1 MTTTPQ
7 SNNCNPLPDKKAK
20 RVCLRL
26 MADLDSGAEKLP
38 LEGDGKMLG
47 ILVCDDAE
55 GNRVVLK
62 AFSGQ
67 VGGCWVIPGW
77 CEPAFSVP
85 DYNAVLEEADRQ
97 VKSLEKAGLDSR
109 SVSAAAMRS
118 LFDLYRIHC
127 IDGSVKTYSEI
138 FGDVMPPSG
147 TGDCAAIKLLNCAFK
162 NHLKPLSMA
171 EFYYGGQSLSATREP
186 CHFYPPCREK
196 CAPLLKEMLGLDILY
211 RDQEIVVVSKP
222 AGLLS
227 VPGRGE
233 DKQDCVVN
241 RLKRLFPDC
250 IENPAVHRLDMDT
263 SGIQVLALTKESH
276 RFLSMEFESRRVHK
290 KYTALLDGI
299 LHSSG
304 GILALPFRLDPEN
317 RPYQVYDPV
326 QGRMCITLW
335 RRLSVYDGKTL
346 VEFTPLTGRTHQLRV
361 SSANTKGLGIPIV
374 GDRLYGTR
382 KEGQRLMLH
391 AGYISFTHP
400 WSKEKIEFKV
410 DAPF

>member
-1 MTTTPQ
+1 
-7 SNNCNPLPDKKAK
+7 
-20 RVCLRL
+20 
-26 MADLDSGAEKLP
+26 MADLDSGEVKLP
-38 LEGDGKMLG
+38 LDGEAKMLG
-47 ILVCDDAE
+47 ILACDDAE

-67 VGGCWVIPGW
+67 VGGQWVIPGW
-77 CEPAFSVP
+77 CEPAFSVSE
-85 DYNAVLEEADRQ
+85 YSAILEETDRQ
-97 VKSLEKAGLDSR
+97 VKELARQGKDSR
-109 SVSAAAMRS
+109 EVSAEAMRR
-118 LFDLYRIHC
+118 LFGLYRIHC

-138 FGDVMPPSG
+138 FGDTLPPSG

-162 NHLKPLSMA
+162 NHLKPVSMA
-171 EFYYGGQSLSATREP
+171 EFYYGGHNPSASKEP
-186 CHFYPPCREK
+186 CQFYPPCEEK
-196 CAPLLKEMLGLDILY
+196 CRPLLKEMLGLDILY
-211 RDQEIVVVSKP
+211 LDQEIVVVNKP

-227 VPGRGE
+227 VPGRGD
-233 DKQDCVVN
+233 DKQDCVVS
-241 RLKRLFPDC
+241 RVKRLFPDC
-250 IENPAVHRLDMDT
+250 IDNPSVHRLDMDT
-263 SGIQVLALTKESH
+263 SGILVLALTKESQ
-276 RFLSMEFESRRVHK
+276 RFLSMEFESRNVHK

-299 LHSSG
+299 LKSEG
-304 GILALPFRLDPEN
+304 GALALPFRLDPEN

-335 RRLSVYDGKTL
+335 KRLSVYDGKTL

-361 SSANTKGLGIPIV
+361 SAASTKGLGVPIV

-400 WSKEKIEFKV
+400 WSKERIEFKV

>member
-1 MTTTPQ
+1 MTTI
-7 SNNCNPLPDKKAK
+7 LPSKKAQ
-20 RVCLRL
+20 RLCVRL
-26 MADLDSGAEKLP
+26 MAALDSGEEKLP
-38 LEGDGKMLG
+38 LEGEGKMLG
-47 ILVCDDAE
+47 ILACDDAD

-67 VGGCWVIPGW
+67 VGGQWVIPGW
-77 CEPAFSVP
+77 CEPAFSISE
-85 DYNAVLEEADRQ
+85 YNAILEETDQQ
-97 VKSLEKAGLDSR
+97 VKALAIAGEESR
-109 SVSAAAMRS
+109 GVSAEAMRR
-118 LFDLYRIHC
+118 LFGLYRIHC
-127 IDGSVKTYSEI
+127 IDGSVKTYHEI
-138 FGDVMPPSG
+138 FGDTLPPSG

-162 NHLKPLSMA
+162 NHLKPISMA
-171 EFYYGGQSLSATREP
+171 EFYYGGQTPSGTKQP
-186 CHFYPPCREK
+186 CRFYPPCEEK
-196 CAPLLKEMLGLDILY
+196 CRPLLKEMLGLDILY
-211 RDQEIVVVSKP
+211 LDQEIVVVNKP

-241 RLKRLFPDC
+241 RVKRLYPDC

-263 SGIQVLALTKESH
+263 SGILVLALTKESQ
-276 RFLSMEFESRRVHK
+276 RFLSMEFEGRHVHK

-299 LHSSG
+299 LRSSG
-304 GILALPFRLDPEN
+304 GALALPFRLDPEN

-335 RRLSVYDGKTL
+335 KRLSVYDGKTL

-361 SSANTKGLGIPIV
+361 SSASQKGLGTPIA

>member
-1 MTTTPQ
+1 MTTI
-7 SNNCNPLPDKKAK
+7 LPSKKAQ
-20 RVCLRL
+20 RLCTRL
-26 MADLDSGAEKLP
+26 MAALDSGEEKLP
-38 LEGDGKMLG
+38 LEGEGKMLG
-47 ILVCDDAE
+47 ILACDDAD

-67 VGGCWVIPGW
+67 VGGQWVIPGW
-77 CEPAFSVP
+77 CEPAFSISE
-85 DYNAVLEEADRQ
+85 YNAILEETDQQ
-97 VKSLEKAGLDSR
+97 VKALASAGEESR
-109 SVSAAAMRS
+109 GVSAEAMRR
-118 LFDLYRIHC
+118 LFGLYRIHC
-127 IDGSVKTYSEI
+127 IDGSVKTYHEI
-138 FGDVMPPSG
+138 FGDTLPPSG

-162 NHLKPLSMA
+162 NHLKPISMA
-171 EFYYGGQSLSATREP
+171 EFYYGGQTPSGTKQP
-186 CHFYPPCREK
+186 CRFYPPCEEK
-196 CAPLLKEMLGLDILY
+196 CRPLLKEMLGLDILY
-211 RDQEIVVVSKP
+211 LDQEIVVVNKP

-241 RLKRLFPDC
+241 RVKRLYPDC

-263 SGIQVLALTKESH
+263 SGILVLALTKESQ
-276 RFLSMEFESRRVHK
+276 RFLSMEFEGRHVHK

-299 LHSSG
+299 LRSSG
-304 GILALPFRLDPEN
+304 GALALPFRLDPEN

-335 RRLSVYDGKTL
+335 KRISVYNGKTL
-346 VEFTPLTGRTHQLRV
+346 VEFTPLTGRTHQLRI
-361 SSANTKGLGIPIV
+361 SSASPKGLGIPIV

-382 KEGQRLMLH
+382 EEGQRLMLH

-410 DAPF
+410 DVPF

>member
-1 MTTTPQ
+1 
-7 SNNCNPLPDKKAK
+7 
-20 RVCLRL
+20 
-26 MADLDSGAEKLP
+26 MADLDRGEVRLP
-38 LEGDGKMLG
+38 LGGEGKMLG
-47 ILVCDDAE
+47 ILACDDAE

-67 VGGCWVIPGW
+67 VGGQWVIPGW
-77 CEPAFSVP
+77 CEPAFSISE
-85 DYNAVLEEADRQ
+85 YTAILEETDLK
-97 VKSLEKAGLDSR
+97 VKELAQKGEDSR
-109 SVSAAAMRS
+109 AVSAEAMRR
-118 LFDLYRIHC
+118 LFGLYRIHC

-138 FGDVMPPSG
+138 FGDVVPPSG

-162 NHLKPLSMA
+162 NHLKPVSMA
-171 EFYYGGQSLSATREP
+171 EFYYGGQTLSASKKP
-186 CHFYPPCREK
+186 CQFYPPCEEK
-196 CAPLLKEMLGLDILY
+196 CRPLLKKMLGLDILY
-211 RDQEIVVVSKP
+211 LDQEIVVVNKP

-241 RLKRLFPDC
+241 RVKRLFPDC
-250 IENPAVHRLDMDT
+250 IDNPSVHRLDMDT
-263 SGIQVLALTKESH
+263 SGILVLALTKESQ
-276 RFLSMEFESRRVHK
+276 RFLSMEFESRCVHK

-299 LHSSG
+299 LRSSG
-304 GILALPFRLDPEN
+304 GALALPFRLDPEN

-335 RRLSVYDGKTL
+335 KRLSVYDGKTL

-361 SSANTKGLGIPIV
+361 SAASTKGLGTPIV

>member
-1 MTTTPQ
+1 
-7 SNNCNPLPDKKAK
+7 
-20 RVCLRL
+20 
-26 MADLDSGAEKLP
+26 MAALDSGEEKLP
-38 LEGDGKMLG
+38 LEGEGKMLG
-47 ILVCDDAE
+47 ILACDDAE

-67 VGGCWVIPGW
+67 VGGQWVIPGW
-77 CEPAFSVP
+77 CEPAFSISE
-85 DYNAVLEEADRQ
+85 YNAILEETDQQ
-97 VKSLEKAGLDSR
+97 VKALAIAGEESR
-109 SVSAAAMRS
+109 GVSAEAMRR
-118 LFDLYRIHC
+118 LFGLYRVHC
-127 IDGSVKTYSEI
+127 IDGSVKTYNEI

-147 TGDCAAIKLLNCAFK
+147 TGDCATIKLLNCAFK
-162 NHLKPLSMA
+162 NHLKPISMA
-171 EFYYGGQSLSATREP
+171 EFYYGAPNPSATREP
-186 CHFYPPCREK
+186 CRFYPPCEEK
-196 CAPLLKEMLGLDILY
+196 CRPLLKEMLGLDILY
-211 RDQEIVVVSKP
+211 LDQEIVVVNKP

-241 RLKRLFPDC
+241 RVKRLYPDC
-250 IENPAVHRLDMDT
+250 IDNPSVHRLDMDT
-263 SGIQVLALTKESH
+263 SGILVLALTKESQ
-276 RFLSMEFESRRVHK
+276 RFLSMEFESRNVHK

-299 LHSSG
+299 LRSSG
-304 GILALPFRLDPEN
+304 GALALPFRLDPEN

-326 QGRMCITLW
+326 HGRMCITLW
-335 RRLSVYDGKTL
+335 KRLSVYDGKTL

-361 SSANTKGLGIPIV
+361 SSASPKGLGIPIV

>member
-1 MTTTPQ
+1 
-7 SNNCNPLPDKKAK
+7 
-20 RVCLRL
+20 
-26 MADLDSGAEKLP
+26 MADLDSGEVKLP
-38 LEGDGKMLG
+38 LDGEAKMLG
-47 ILVCDDAE
+47 ILACDDAE

-67 VGGCWVIPGW
+67 VGGQWVIPGW
-77 CEPAFSVP
+77 CEPAFSVSE
-85 DYNAVLEEADRQ
+85 YSAILEETDRQ
-97 VKSLEKAGLDSR
+97 VKELARQGKTSR
-109 SVSAAAMRS
+109 EISAEAMRR
-118 LFDLYRIHC
+118 LFGLYRIHC
-127 IDGSVKTYSEI
+127 IDDSVKTYSEI
-138 FGDVMPPSG
+138 FGDTLPPSG

-162 NHLKPLSMA
+162 NHLKPVSMA
-171 EFYYGGQSLSATREP
+171 EFYYGGQNPSASKEP
-186 CHFYPPCREK
+186 CQFYPPCEEK
-196 CAPLLKEMLGLDILY
+196 CRPLLKEMLGLDIIYL
-211 RDQEIVVVSKP
+211 DQEIVVVNKP

-227 VPGRGE
+227 VPGRGD
-233 DKQDCVVN
+233 DKQDCVVS
-241 RLKRLFPDC
+241 RVKRLFPDC
-250 IENPAVHRLDMDT
+250 IDNPSVHRLDMDT
-263 SGIQVLALTKESH
+263 SGILVLALTKESQ
-276 RFLSMEFESRRVHK
+276 RFLSMEFESRNVHK

-299 LHSSG
+299 LRSEG
-304 GILALPFRLDPEN
+304 GALALPFRLDPEN

-335 RRLSVYDGKTL
+335 KRLSVYDGKTL

-361 SSANTKGLGIPIV
+361 SAASTKGLGVPIV

>member
-1 MTTTPQ
+1 
-7 SNNCNPLPDKKAK
+7 
-20 RVCLRL
+20 
-26 MADLDSGAEKLP
+26 MADLDSGEVKLP
-38 LEGDGKMLG
+38 LDGEAKMLG
-47 ILVCDDAE
+47 ILACDDAE

-67 VGGCWVIPGW
+67 VCGQWVIPGW
-77 CEPAFSVP
+77 CEPAFSVSE
-85 DYNAVLEEADRQ
+85 YSAILEETDQQ
-97 VKSLEKAGLDSR
+97 VKELARQGRDSR
-109 SVSAAAMRS
+109 EVSAEAMRR
-118 LFDLYRIHC
+118 LFGLYRIHC
-127 IDGSVKTYSEI
+127 IDGSVKTYSDI
-138 FGDVMPPSG
+138 FGDALPPSG

-162 NHLKPLSMA
+162 NHLKPVSMA
-171 EFYYGGQSLSATREP
+171 EFYYGGQTPSASKEP
-186 CHFYPPCREK
+186 CQFYPPCEEK
-196 CAPLLKEMLGLDILY
+196 CRPLLKEMLGLDILY
-211 RDQEIVVVSKP
+211 LDQEIVVVNKP

-227 VPGRGE
+227 VPGRGD

-241 RLKRLFPDC
+241 RVKRLFPDC
-250 IENPAVHRLDMDT
+250 IDNPSVHRLDMDT
-263 SGIQVLALTKESH
+263 SGILVLALTKESQ
-276 RFLSMEFESRRVHK
+276 RFLSMEFESRNVHK

-299 LHSSG
+299 LKSEG
-304 GILALPFRLDPEN
+304 GALALPFRLDPEN

-335 RRLSVYDGKTL
+335 KRLSVYDGKTL

-361 SSANTKGLGIPIV
+361 SAASTKGLGVPIV

-400 WSKEKIEFKV
+400 WSKERIEFKV

>member
-1 MTTTPQ
+1 MTTI
-7 SNNCNPLPDKKAK
+7 LPSKKAK
-20 RVCLRL
+20 RLALRL
-26 MADLDSGAEKLP
+26 MADLDSGEERLP
-38 LEGDGKMLG
+38 LEGEGKMLG
-47 ILVCDDAE
+47 ILACDDAE

-67 VGGCWVIPGW
+67 VGGQWVIPGW
-77 CEPAFSVP
+77 CEPAFSIP
-85 DYNAVLEEADRQ
+85 EYNAILEETDRQ
-97 VKSLEKAGLDSR
+97 VKTLEKVGLDSR
-109 SVSAAAMRS
+109 GVSAEAMRR

-127 IDGSVKTYSEI
+127 IDESVKTFPEI
-138 FGDVMPPSG
+138 FGDTLPPSG
-147 TGDCAAIKLLNCAFK
+147 TGDCATIKLLNCAFK
-162 NHLKPLSMA
+162 NHLKPISMA
-171 EFYYGGQSLSATREP
+171 EFYYGGQTPSGTKQP
-186 CHFYPPCREK
+186 CQFYPPCEEK
-196 CAPLLKEMLGLDILY
+196 CRPLLNEMLGLDILY
-211 RDQEIVVVSKP
+211 LDQEIVVVSKP

-241 RLKRLFPDC
+241 RVKRLYPDC
-250 IENPAVHRLDMDT
+250 IDNPAVHRLDMDT

-299 LHSSG
+299 IRSSG

-326 QGRMCITLW
+326 QGRLCITLW
-335 RRLSVYDGKTL
+335 KRLSVYDGKTL

-361 SSANTKGLGIPIV
+361 SSASPKGLGVPIV

-382 KEGQRLMLH
+382 KESQRLMLH

>member
-1 MTTTPQ
+1 
-7 SNNCNPLPDKKAK
+7 
-20 RVCLRL
+20 
-26 MADLDSGAEKLP
+26 MADLDSGEVKLP
-38 LEGDGKMLG
+38 LDGEGKMLG
-47 ILVCDDAE
+47 ILACDDAE

-67 VGGCWVIPGW
+67 VCGQWVIPGW
-77 CEPAFSVP
+77 CEPAFSVSE
-85 DYNAVLEEADRQ
+85 YSAILEETDRQ
-97 VKSLEKAGLDSR
+97 VKELARQGRDSR
-109 SVSAAAMRS
+109 EVSAEAMRR
-118 LFDLYRIHC
+118 LFGLYRIHC
-127 IDGSVKTYSEI
+127 IDGSMKTYSEI
-138 FGDVMPPSG
+138 FGDALPPSG

-162 NHLKPLSMA
+162 NHLKPVSMA
-171 EFYYGGQSLSATREP
+171 EFYYGGHNPSASKEP
-186 CHFYPPCREK
+186 CQFYPPCEEK
-196 CAPLLKEMLGLDILY
+196 CRPLLKEMLGLDILY
-211 RDQEIVVVSKP
+211 LDQEIVVVNKP

-227 VPGRGE
+227 VPGRGD
-233 DKQDCVVN
+233 DKQDCVVS
-241 RLKRLFPDC
+241 RVKRLFPDC
-250 IENPAVHRLDMDT
+250 IDNPSVHRLDMDT
-263 SGIQVLALTKESH
+263 SGILVLALTKESQ
-276 RFLSMEFESRRVHK
+276 RFLSMEFESRNVHK

-299 LHSSG
+299 LRSEG
-304 GILALPFRLDPEN
+304 GALALPFRLDPEN

-335 RRLSVYDGKTL
+335 KRLSVYDGRTL

-361 SSANTKGLGIPIV
+361 SAASTKGLGVPIV

>member
-1 MTTTPQ
+1 
-7 SNNCNPLPDKKAK
+7 
-20 RVCLRL
+20 
-26 MADLDSGAEKLP
+26 MAALDSGEEKLP
-38 LEGDGKMLG
+38 LEGEGKMLG
-47 ILVCDDAE
+47 ILACDDAE

-67 VGGCWVIPGW
+67 VGGQWFIPGW
-77 CEPAFSVP
+77 CEPAFSVSE
-85 DYNAVLEEADRQ
+85 YNAILEETDRQ
-97 VKSLEKAGLDSR
+97 VKALARAGEESQG
-109 SVSAAAMRS
+109 VSAEAMRR
-118 LFDLYRIHC
+118 LFGLYRVHC
-127 IDGSVKTYSEI
+127 IDGSVKTYNEI

-147 TGDCAAIKLLNCAFK
+147 TGDCATIKLLNCAFK
-162 NHLKPLSMA
+162 NHLKPISMA
-171 EFYYGGQSLSATREP
+171 EFYYGAPNPSATREP
-186 CHFYPPCREK
+186 CRFYPPCEEK
-196 CAPLLKEMLGLDILY
+196 CRPLLKEMLGLDILY
-211 RDQEIVVVSKP
+211 LDQEIVVVNKP

-241 RLKRLFPDC
+241 RVKRLYPDC
-250 IENPAVHRLDMDT
+250 IDNPSVHRLDMDT
-263 SGIQVLALTKESH
+263 SGILVLALTKESQ
-276 RFLSMEFESRRVHK
+276 RFLSMEFESRNVHK

-299 LHSSG
+299 LRSSG
-304 GILALPFRLDPEN
+304 GALALPFRLDPEN

-326 QGRMCITLW
+326 HGRMCITLW
-335 RRLSVYDGKTL
+335 KRLSVYDGKTL

-361 SSANTKGLGIPIV
+361 SSASPNGLGIPIV

>member
-1 MTTTPQ
+1 MTTI
-7 SNNCNPLPDKKAK
+7 LPSKKAK
-20 RVCLRL
+20 RLALRL
-26 MADLDSGAEKLP
+26 MADLDSGEVKLP
-38 LEGDGKMLG
+38 LDGEGKMLG
-47 ILVCDDAE
+47 ILACDDAE

-67 VGGCWVIPGW
+67 VGGQWVIPGW
-77 CEPAFSVP
+77 CEPAFSVSE
-85 DYNAVLEEADRQ
+85 YSVILEETDRQ
-97 VKSLEKAGLDSR
+97 VIALTKAGEESR
-109 SVSAAAMRS
+109 GVSAEAMQR

-127 IDGSVKTYSEI
+127 IDGSVKTYHEI
-138 FGDVMPPSG
+138 FGDVLPPSG
-147 TGDCAAIKLLNCAFK
+147 TGDCATIKLLNCAFK
-162 NHLKPLSMA
+162 NHLKPISMA
-171 EFYYGGQSLSATREP
+171 EFYYGGQTPSGTREP
-186 CHFYPPCREK
+186 CRFYPPCEEK
-196 CAPLLKEMLGLDILY
+196 CRPLLKEMLGLDILY
-211 RDQEIVVVSKP
+211 LDQEIVVVNKP

-241 RLKRLFPDC
+241 RVKRLFPDC
-250 IENPAVHRLDMDT
+250 IDNPSVHRLDMDT
-263 SGIQVLALTKESH
+263 SGILVLALTKESQ

-299 LHSSG
+299 LRSSG
-304 GILALPFRLDPEN
+304 GALALPFRLDPEN

-335 RRLSVYDGKTL
+335 KRLSVYDGKTL
-346 VEFTPLTGRTHQLRV
+346 VEFTPLTGRTHQLRI
-361 SSANTKGLGIPIV
+361 SSASPKGLGIPIV

-400 WSKEKIEFKV
+400 WSKERIEFKV
-410 DAPF
+410 EAPF

>member
-1 MTTTPQ
+1 
-7 SNNCNPLPDKKAK
+7 
-20 RVCLRL
+20 
-26 MADLDSGAEKLP
+26 MADLDSGEVKLP
-38 LEGDGKMLG
+38 LDGEAKMLG
-47 ILVCDDAE
+47 ILACDDAE

-67 VGGCWVIPGW
+67 VCGQWVIPGW
-77 CEPAFSVP
+77 CEPAFSVSE
-85 DYNAVLEEADRQ
+85 YSAILEETDRQ
-97 VKSLEKAGLDSR
+97 VKELARQGKDSR
-109 SVSAAAMRS
+109 EVSAEAMCR
-118 LFDLYRIHC
+118 LFGLYRIHC

-138 FGDVMPPSG
+138 FGDTLPPSG

-162 NHLKPLSMA
+162 NHLKPVSMA
-171 EFYYGGQSLSATREP
+171 EFYYGGHNPSASKEP
-186 CHFYPPCREK
+186 CQFYPPCEEK
-196 CAPLLKEMLGLDILY
+196 CRPLLKEMLGLDILY
-211 RDQEIVVVSKP
+211 LDQEIVVVNKP

-227 VPGRGE
+227 VPGRGD
-233 DKQDCVVN
+233 DKQDCVVS
-241 RLKRLFPDC
+241 RVKRLFPDC
-250 IENPAVHRLDMDT
+250 IDNPSVHRLDMDT
-263 SGIQVLALTKESH
+263 SGILVLALTKESQ
-276 RFLSMEFESRRVHK
+276 RFLSMEFESRNVHK

-299 LHSSG
+299 LKSEG
-304 GILALPFRLDPEN
+304 GALALPFRLDPEN

-335 RRLSVYDGKTL
+335 KRLSVYDGKTL

-361 SSANTKGLGIPIV
+361 SAASTKGLGVPIV

-400 WSKEKIEFKV
+400 WSKERIEFKV

>member
-1 MTTTPQ
+1 
-7 SNNCNPLPDKKAK
+7 
-20 RVCLRL
+20 
-26 MADLDSGAEKLP
+26 MAALDSGEERLP
-38 LEGDGKMLG
+38 LDGEGKMLG
-47 ILVCDDAE
+47 ILVCDDAD

-67 VGGCWVIPGW
+67 VGGQWEFPGW
-77 CEPAFSVP
+77 CGPAFSVSE
-85 DYNAVLEEADRQ
+85 YSAILAETDRK
-97 VKSLEKAGLDSR
+97 VKQLSQAGDESRTVSL
-109 SVSAAAMRS
+109 AAMQK
-118 LFDLYRIHC
+118 LFSLYRIHC
-127 IDGSVKTYSEI
+127 IDGSVKTFPDI
-138 FGDVMPPSG
+138 FGGSLPPSG

-171 EFYYGGQSLSATREP
+171 EFYYGGQNKSGTRQN
-186 CHFYPPCREK
+186 CQFYPPCEEK
-196 CAPLLKEMLGLDILY
+196 CRPLLNAMLGLDILY
-211 RDQEIVVVSKP
+211 MDQEIVVVNKP
-222 AGLLS
+222 EGLLS
-227 VPGRGE
+227 VPGRGA

-241 RLKRLFPDC
+241 RVKRLYPDC

-263 SGIQVLALTKESH
+263 SGILVLALTKESQ

-299 LHSSG
+299 LRSSG
-304 GILALPFRLDPEN
+304 GILALPFRLDPDN

-335 RRLSVYDGKTL
+335 KRLSVYDGRTL
-346 VEFTPLTGRTHQLRV
+346 VEFVPRTGRTHQLRV
-361 SSANTKGLGIPIV
+361 SSAHPKGLGTPIV

>member
-1 MTTTPQ
+1 
-7 SNNCNPLPDKKAK
+7 
-20 RVCLRL
+20 
-26 MADLDSGAEKLP
+26 MADLDSGEVKLP
-38 LEGDGKMLG
+38 LDGEAKMLG
-47 ILVCDDAE
+47 ILACDDAE

-67 VGGCWVIPGW
+67 VCGQWVIPGW
-77 CEPAFSVP
+77 CEPAFSVSE
-85 DYNAVLEEADRQ
+85 YSAILEETDRQ
-97 VKSLEKAGLDSR
+97 VKGLARQGKDSR
-109 SVSAAAMRS
+109 EVSAEAMGR
-118 LFDLYRIHC
+118 LFGLYRIHC

-138 FGDVMPPSG
+138 FGDALPPSG

-162 NHLKPLSMA
+162 NHLKPISMA
-171 EFYYGGQSLSATREP
+171 EFYYGGHNPSASKEP
-186 CHFYPPCREK
+186 CQFYPPCEEK
-196 CAPLLKEMLGLDILY
+196 CRPLLKEMLGLDILY
-211 RDQEIVVVSKP
+211 LDQEIVVVNKP

-227 VPGRGE
+227 VPGRGD
-233 DKQDCVVN
+233 DKQDCVVS
-241 RLKRLFPDC
+241 RVKRLFPDC
-250 IENPAVHRLDMDT
+250 IDNPSVHRLDMDT
-263 SGIQVLALTKESH
+263 SGILVLALTKESQ
-276 RFLSMEFESRRVHK
+276 RFLSMEFESRNVHK

-299 LHSSG
+299 LRSEG
-304 GILALPFRLDPEN
+304 GALALPFRLDPEN

-335 RRLSVYDGKTL
+335 KRLSVYDGKTL

-361 SSANTKGLGIPIV
+361 SAASTKGLGVPIV

-400 WSKEKIEFKV
+400 WSKERIEFKV

>member
-1 MTTTPQ
+1 MTTI
-7 SNNCNPLPDKKAK
+7 LPSKKAQ
-20 RVCLRL
+20 RLCTRL
-26 MADLDSGAEKLP
+26 MAALDSGEEKLP
-38 LEGDGKMLG
+38 LEGEGKMLG
-47 ILVCDDAE
+47 ILDCDDAE

-67 VGGCWVIPGW
+67 VGGQWVIPGW
-77 CEPAFSVP
+77 CEPAFSISE
-85 DYNAVLEEADRQ
+85 YNAILEETDQQ
-97 VKSLEKAGLDSR
+97 VKALAIAGEESR
-109 SVSAAAMRS
+109 GVSAEAMRR
-118 LFDLYRIHC
+118 LFGLYRIHC
-127 IDGSVKTYSEI
+127 IDGSVKTYHEI
-138 FGDVMPPSG
+138 FGDTLPPSG

-162 NHLKPLSMA
+162 NHLKPISMA
-171 EFYYGGQSLSATREP
+171 EFYYGGQTPSGTKQP
-186 CHFYPPCREK
+186 CRFYPPCEEK
-196 CAPLLKEMLGLDILY
+196 CRPLLKEMLGLDILY
-211 RDQEIVVVSKP
+211 LDQEIVVVNKP

-241 RLKRLFPDC
+241 RVKRLYPDC
-250 IENPAVHRLDMDT
+250 VDNPSVHRLDMDT
-263 SGIQVLALTKESH
+263 SGILVLALTKESQ
-276 RFLSMEFESRRVHK
+276 RFLSMEFESRNVHK

-299 LHSSG
+299 LRSSG
-304 GILALPFRLDPEN
+304 GALALPFRLDPDN

-326 QGRMCITLW
+326 HGRMCITLW
-335 RRLSVYDGKTL
+335 KRLSVYDGKTL

-361 SSANTKGLGIPIV
+361 SSASPKGLGIPIV

>member
-1 MTTTPQ
+1 MTTI
-7 SNNCNPLPDKKAK
+7 LPSKKAK
-20 RVCLRL
+20 RLALRL
-26 MADLDSGAEKLP
+26 MADLDSGEERLP
-38 LEGDGKMLG
+38 LDGEGKMLG
-47 ILVCDDAE
+47 ILACDDAE

-67 VGGCWVIPGW
+67 VGGQWIIPGW
-77 CEPAFSVP
+77 CEPAFSISE
-85 DYNAVLEEADRQ
+85 YTAILEETDRK
-97 VKSLEKAGLDSR
+97 VKELAQKGEESR
-109 SVSAAAMRS
+109 AVSAEAMRR
-118 LFDLYRIHC
+118 LFGLYRIHC
-127 IDGSVKTYSEI
+127 IDGSVKTCSQI

-162 NHLKPLSMA
+162 NHLKPVSMA
-171 EFYYGGQSLSATREP
+171 EFYYGGQTPSGTKES
-186 CHFYPPCREK
+186 CQFYPPCEEK
-196 CAPLLKEMLGLDILY
+196 CRPLLKEMLGLDILY
-211 RDQEIVVVSKP
+211 LDQEIVVVNKP

-227 VPGRGE
+227 VPGKGE

-241 RLKRLFPDC
+241 RVKRLFPDC
-250 IENPAVHRLDMDT
+250 IDNPSVHRLDMDT
-263 SGIQVLALTKESH
+263 SGILVLALTKESQ

-299 LHSSG
+299 LRSSG
-304 GILALPFRLDPEN
+304 GALALPFRLDPEN

-326 QGRMCITLW
+326 QGRMCITIW
-335 RRLSVYDGKTL
+335 KRLNVYDGKTL

-361 SSANTKGLGIPIV
+361 SAASTKGLGVPIV

-382 KEGQRLMLH
+382 EEGQRLMLH

-400 WSKEKIEFKV
+400 WLKEKIEFKE

>member
-1 MTTTPQ
+1 MTTI
-7 SNNCNPLPDKKAK
+7 LPSKKAQ
-20 RVCLRL
+20 RLCVRL
-26 MADLDSGAEKLP
+26 MAALDSGEEKLP
-38 LEGDGKMLG
+38 LDGEGKMLG
-47 ILVCDDAE
+47 ILACDDAD

-67 VGGCWVIPGW
+67 VGGQWVIPGW
-77 CEPAFSVP
+77 CEPAFSVSE
-85 DYNAVLEEADRQ
+85 YNAILEETDRQ
-97 VKSLEKAGLDSR
+97 VRQLACAGEESR
-109 SVSAAAMRS
+109 EVSAEAMRQ
-118 LFDLYRIHC
+118 LFGLYRIHC
-127 IDGSVKTYSEI
+127 IDGSVKTYNEI

-147 TGDCAAIKLLNCAFK
+147 TGDCATIKLLNCAFK
-162 NHLKPLSMA
+162 NHLKPISMA
-171 EFYYGGQSLSATREP
+171 EFFYGGANPSGTRQP
-186 CHFYPPCREK
+186 CRFYPPCEEK
-196 CAPLLKEMLGLDILY
+196 CRPLLKEMLGLDILY
-211 RDQEIVVVSKP
+211 LDQEIVVVNKP

-241 RLKRLFPDC
+241 RVKRLYPDC
-250 IENPAVHRLDMDT
+250 IDNPSVHRLDMDT
-263 SGIQVLALTKESH
+263 SGILVLALTKESH
-276 RFLSMEFESRRVHK
+276 RFLSMEFESRHVHK

-299 LHSSG
+299 LRSSG
-304 GILALPFRLDPEN
+304 GAMALPFRLDPEN

-326 QGRMCITLW
+326 HGRMCITLW
-335 RRLSVYDGKTL
+335 KRLSVYDGKTL
-346 VEFTPLTGRTHQLRV
+346 VEFTPLTGRTHQLRI
-361 SSANTKGLGIPIV
+361 SSASPKGLGIPIV

>member
-1 MTTTPQ
+1 MTTI
-7 SNNCNPLPDKKAK
+7 LPSKKAK
-20 RVCLRL
+20 RLALRL
-26 MADLDSGAEKLP
+26 MADLDSGEVKLP
-38 LEGDGKMLG
+38 LDGEGKMLG
-47 ILVCDDAE
+47 ILACDDTD

-67 VGGCWVIPGW
+67 VGGQWVIPGW
-77 CEPAFSVP
+77 CEPAFSVS
-85 DYNAVLEEADRQ
+85 DYSAILEETDRQ
-97 VKSLEKAGLDSR
+97 VKELARQGKTSR
-109 SVSAAAMRS
+109 EISAEAMRH
-118 LFDLYRIHC
+118 LFGLYRIHC

-138 FGDVMPPSG
+138 FGDTLPPSG

-162 NHLKPLSMA
+162 NHLKPVSMA
-171 EFYYGGQSLSATREP
+171 EFFYGGQTPSKTKEP
-186 CHFYPPCREK
+186 CQFYPPCEEK
-196 CAPLLKEMLGLDILY
+196 CRPLLKEMLGLDILY
-211 RDQEIVVVSKP
+211 LDQEIVVVNKP

-227 VPGRGE
+227 VPGRGD
-233 DKQDCVVN
+233 DKQDCVVS
-241 RLKRLFPDC
+241 RVKRLFPDC
-250 IENPAVHRLDMDT
+250 IDNPSVHRLDMDT
-263 SGIQVLALTKESH
+263 SGILVLALTKESQ
-276 RFLSMEFESRRVHK
+276 RFLSMEFESRNVRK

-299 LHSSG
+299 LKSEG
-304 GILALPFRLDPEN
+304 GALALPFRLDPEN

-335 RRLSVYDGKTL
+335 KRLSVYDGKTL

-361 SSANTKGLGIPIV
+361 SAASTKGLGVPIV